1 MNFEYSEEQ
10 QLLKESI
17 QRWAQ
22 DNYSFDQRNV
32 AASMDAGFSDKNWE
46 TFAELGWLSVPFA
59 EEDGG
64 FGGGI
69 VDLAAIMEEFG
80 KALTVEPLFSTLVL
94 FGGLVSEAGTAD
106 QKAAV
111 LETLIGGGLKGAAAL
126 YEPQARFDL
135 SNVKTSAKI
144 DGEV

>member
-1 MNFEYSEEQ
+1 MVALSI
-10 QLLKESI
+10 LLPLWKS
-17 QRWAQ
+17 
-22 DNYSFDQRNV
+22 
-32 AASMDAGFSDKNWE
+32 
-46 TFAELGWLSVPFA
+46 
-59 EEDGG
+59 
-64 FGGGI
+64 
-69 VDLAAIMEEFG
+69 FG

-144 DGEV
+144 DGDVYILSGSKSVVLDAPSAGQVSCSSTHIWRTNR

>member
-1 MNFEYSEEQ
+1 
-10 QLLKESI
+10 
-17 QRWAQ
+17 
-22 DNYSFDQRNV
+22 
-32 AASMDAGFSDKNWE
+32 MDAGFSDKNWE

-94 FGGLVSEAGTAD
+94 FGGLVSEAGY
-106 QKAAV
+106 
-111 LETLIGGGLKGAAAL
+111 GGSKSRG
-126 YEPQARFDL
+126 P
-135 SNVKTSAKI
+135 
-144 DGEV
+144 

>member
-17 QRWAQ
+17 QRWTQ
-22 DNYSFDQRNV
+22 NNYSFDQRKVV
-32 AASMDAGFSDKNWE
+32 AASDAGFSDKHWA

-94 FGGLVSEAGTAD
+94 FGGLISDAGSEQ
-106 QKAAV
+106 QKGKL
-111 LETLIGGGLKGAAAL
+111 LEPLIGGTLKGAAAL
-126 YEPQARFDL
+126 YEPQARFD
-135 SNVKTSAKI
+135 
-144 DGEV
+144 